1 MKLLIINGPNLNL
14 LGLREPDIYGRQDF
28 HALEQF
34 ILASCEEAGVEAE
47 LFQSNHE
54 GAIVDKIQQA
64 YGNIDGIV
72 INPAAYTHTSVAILD
87 ALKAVQI
94 PAVEVHISDVSKRES
109 FRQISYAGMAC
120 IKSYIGLGFEG
131 YRQAILYLK
140 NYLSNTTGE

>member
-1 MKLLIINGPNLNL
+1 MKLLIINGPNLNM
-14 LGLREPDIYGRQDF
+14 LGIREPDIYGKESF
-28 HALEQF
+28 PALENF
-34 ILASCEEAGVEAE
+34 IMECCNSEGIEPV

-54 GAIVDKIQQA
+54 GTLVDIIQQA
-64 YGNIDGIV
+64 YYEKIDGIV

-94 PAVEVHISDVSKRES
+94 PAVEVHLSDVSARES

-120 IKSYIGLGFEG
+120 VKSFIGLGFEG

-140 NYLSNTTGE
+140 DYLSG